1 MIKFLITLLSI
12 TYSFSQQVCKPII
25 GFNDVTVQYNQPNVR
40 FENGLLNMYLT
51 QDTGGCGIIIGPP
64 IHYGEISVTFKASY
78 GNNIVSAFYLKAE
91 NGDEVDFEMV
101 MNKTIP
107 NRTIQ
112 TAFYYRGIPLYE
124 VNARYFITDR
134 PLSDVYNKYTIVWM
148 PDYYEW
154 RLNDVLLNRVSRF
167 DTKTYPDTIS
177 SIKLTIWNTKP
188 GRWGGPGVNWNQQPF
203 VLSISAIEIKC
214 FNNPSLTTLPTTI
227 PTLTLKSSS
236 TPTLTLKSSSTTT
249 ITFKSSS
256 ITNSTTNEPLIS
268 RVDITKPFDYLIF
281 ISYLYVYLNN
291 LMN

>member
-1 MIKFLITLLSI
+1 MIKIILFLLSF
-12 TYSFSQQVCKPII
+12 TQSFSQQVCKPIT
-25 GFNDVTVQYNQPNVR
+25 GFNEVIVQYNQPNVR

-51 QDTGGCGIIIGPP
+51 QDTGGSGIIIGPP

-134 PLSDVYNKYTIVWM
+134 PLSDVYNKYTIVWT

-154 RLNDVLLNRVSRF
+154 RLNDALLNRVSRF
-167 DTKTYPDTIS
+167 DTNTFPDTIS
-177 SIKLTIWNTKP
+177 SIKLTIWDAKP
-188 GRWGGPGVNWNQQPF
+188 GRWGGPGVDWNQQPF
-203 VLSISAIEIKC
+203 ILSISAIEIKC
-214 FNNPSLTTLPTTI
+214 NPTSVTSSPLPVTTQTQ
-227 PTLTLKSSS
+227 TLKSSIS
-236 TPTLTLKSSSTTT
+236 PST
-249 ITFKSSS
+249 ITHQ
-256 ITNSTTNEPLIS
+256 IPTNLTSKEPMIS
-268 RVDITKPFDYLIF
+268 FVNIVKPFDYLTL
-281 ISYLYVYLNN
+281 ISYLFYIFI
-291 LMN
+291 

>member
-1 MIKFLITLLSI
+1 MIKIILFLLSF
-12 TYSFSQQVCKPII
+12 TQSFSQQVCKPIT
-25 GFNDVTVQYNQPNVR
+25 GFNDVIVQYNQPNVR

-134 PLSDVYNKYTIVWM
+134 PLSDVYNKYTIVWT

-154 RLNDVLLNRVSRF
+154 RLNNTLLNRVSRF
-167 DTKTYPDTIS
+167 DTNTYPDTIS

-214 FNNPSLTTLPTTI
+214 NLTPSQLPVITQTQTQ
-227 PTLTLKSSS
+227 TLTLKSSS
-236 TPTLTLKSSSTTT
+236 LSTNTQQMPTNLTSK
-249 ITFKSSS
+249 
-256 ITNSTTNEPLIS
+256 EPMIS
-268 RVDITKPFDYLIF
+268 FVNIVKPFDYLTLIL
-281 ISYLYVYLNN
+281 YLFYLHI
-291 LMN
+291 

>member
-1 MIKFLITLLSI
+1 MIKIILFLLSF
-12 TYSFSQQVCKPII
+12 TQSFSQQVCKPIT
-25 GFNDVTVQYNQPNVR
+25 GFNDVIVQYNQPNVR

-134 PLSDVYNKYTIVWM
+134 PLSDVYNKYTIVWT

-154 RLNDVLLNRVSRF
+154 RLNNTLLNRVSRF
-167 DTKTYPDTIS
+167 DTNTYPNTIS

-214 FNNPSLTTLPTTI
+214 NLIPSQLPVITQTQ
-227 PTLTLKSSS
+227 TQTQTLKSSS
-236 TPTLTLKSSSTTT
+236 LSTNTQQMHTNLTSK
-249 ITFKSSS
+249 
-256 ITNSTTNEPLIS
+256 EPIIS
-268 RVDITKPFDYLIF
+268 FVNIVKPFDYLTLILYLFYIF
-281 ISYLYVYLNN
+281 I
-291 LMN
+291 

>member
-1 MIKFLITLLSI
+1 MIKIILFLLSF
-12 TYSFSQQVCKPII
+12 TQSFSQQVCKPIT
-25 GFNDVTVQYNQPNVR
+25 GFNDVIVQYNQPNVR

-134 PLSDVYNKYTIVWM
+134 PLSDVYNKYTIVWT

-154 RLNDVLLNRVSRF
+154 RLNNTLLNRVSRF
-167 DTKTYPDTIS
+167 DTNTYPDTIS

-214 FNNPSLTTLPTTI
+214 NLIPSQLPVITQTQ
-227 PTLTLKSSS
+227 TLKSSS
-236 TPTLTLKSSSTTT
+236 LSTNTQQMPTNLTSK
-249 ITFKSSS
+249 
-256 ITNSTTNEPLIS
+256 EPMIS
-268 RVDITKPFDYLIF
+268 FVNIVKPFDYLTLILYLFYIF
-281 ISYLYVYLNN
+281 I
-291 LMN
+291 